1 MKDCYNLVGT
11 SWEAIYLTGK
21 NEAEQNMH
29 IKEKYDF
36 IKGQLKFKKE
46 NPNITQERLEELIQR
61 EEQCDIA
68 YERIKTAELRT
79 KYNQERIVEMWK
91 EEKQN
96 EFENLI
102 EMHKQAIDKDQEIRM
117 ETQKKVDKYAEF
129 RKQYEQPPVERKKTP
144 YQILDFNPETL
155 SMRSNEE
162 NDAML
167 EERKDKFLE
176 ALYQE
181 LEACESLIKLDKIV
195 AKIDEIKTAYEQVSN
210 AQKRE
215 ELMQVEGKKEQE
227 EIQEEP
233 EGERE

>member
-11 SWEAIYLTGK
+11 SWEAIYSTGK
-21 NEAEQNMH
+21 SEVEQNMH

-36 IKGQLKFKKE
+36 IKRQLKFKKE
-46 NPNITQERLEELIQR
+46 NPNITQERLKELIQR

-68 YERIKTAELRT
+68 YERIKTAELRAQ
-79 KYNQERIVEMWK
+79 YNQERIIEMWK

-96 EFENLI
+96 EFENLKQ
-102 EMHKQAIDKDQEIRM
+102 MHKEAIDKDKEIRM

-129 RKQYEQPPVERKKTP
+129 RKQYEQPPIVKKRTP

-162 NDAML
+162 NDAIL

-181 LEACESLIKLDKIV
+181 LKACENLLKLDKII
-195 AKIDEIKTAYEQVSN
+195 AKIDEIKTAYEQVEN

-215 ELMQVEGKKEQE
+215 QLAQTERKKEQE
-227 EIQEEP
+227 ERQEEQ
-233 EGERE
+233 EGER